1 MKKLMMILAVAVS
14 LAMVSACGQKAT
26 ESADEVT
33 KQLQELVEKN
43 DVQGIEDLQKEA
55 AKAIE
60 KLEAA
65 GKTEEAEVYKS
76 KIKEFV
82 ESNKEKLQNM
92 SIADIVEAAKD
103 VEGTAEGLAEE
114 GEAAVKADA
123 EHAKEEAKAKAKEK
137 ANEAIDK
144 ASADIEQKLDEA
156 AAKAKEDLKNR
167 LQSNK

>member
-1 MKKLMMILAVAVS
+1 MERKF
-14 LAMVSACGQKAT
+14 
-26 ESADEVT
+26 
-33 KQLQELVEKN
+33 ELVSKYKPSG
-43 DVQGIEDLQKEA
+43 DQP
-55 AKAIE
+55 KAIE
-60 KLEAA
+60 ELEAA
-65 GKTEEAEVYKS
+65 GKAEEAEAYKS

-82 ESNKEKLQNM
+82 ETNKEKLQSM

-123 EHAKEEAKAKAKEK
+123 EHAKEEAKAKAEEK

-144 ASADIEQKLDEA
+144 ASADVQQKLDEA

>member
-1 MKKLMMILAVAVS
+1 MKKLMIIVAVAAS

-26 ESADEVT
+26 ESAESADEVT

-43 DVQGIEDLQKEA
+43 DAQGIEELQKEA

-60 KLEAA
+60 ELEAA
-65 GKTEEAEVYKS
+65 GKAEEAEAYKS

-82 ESNKEKLQNM
+82 ETNKEKLQSM

-123 EHAKEEAKAKAKEK
+123 EHAKEEANAKA
-137 ANEAIDK
+137 
-144 ASADIEQKLDEA
+144 
-156 AAKAKEDLKNR
+156 
-167 LQSNK
+167 